1 MAWEEAAEFFSRLNQ
16 ALNSFDWAASE
27 TISNELSERIRKNPD
42 PFPEGIAKRLLTSLR
57 RKQRFR
63 SMAAISES
71 LVQSGVRAPL
81 VQRQYAQALID
92 QGLLTP
98 AESMLRSIVK
108 NSQNAG
114 AEEFEARG
122 LMGRIYKQLYVN
134 RNDAKSPANQNNL
147 ERALK
152 EYLYVYRLDP
162 KEHLWHG
169 INVVALA
176 ARGRREGIP
185 ETGLPDPRALAQEIR
200 ATIDEK
206 EKNEPEPLPCWDLAT
221 RVEACVAMGET
232 TECMNTALTYIE
244 SNDADA
250 FEINSTLR
258 QFTEVWQLTDDE
270 PPGNQLLPILNA
282 GLLKK
287 RGGVINQE
295 LQQVKQ
301 EAKKVDAALSD
312 LQLIFGDDRMV
323 TLKWYRKGLDQCNA
337 IARIEKLNGKGYG
350 TGWLVNAA
358 DFFQNRAGTLLLTN
372 AHVIT
377 DKFDPLGNNPLAIT
391 PDEANA
397 NFQALGNDKIYPLG
411 NVVWTSGPD
420 AFDASFVEVK
430 GDPPA
435 RPLTMYTKPV
445 QMCEPTPRLYI
456 IGHPGGRDLE
466 ISLQD
471 NYLLACTER
480 LLHYRTPTE
489 HGSSGSPVFEP
500 DDWRVVALHHKGS
513 EKMNRIDGQP
523 GTYAANEGVAILAI
537 QKEQK

>member
-1 MAWEEAAEFFSRLNQ
+1 MAWDDAAQFVSRLNQ
-16 ALNSFDWAASE
+16 TLNSFDWAATE
-27 TISNELSERIRKNPD
+27 RISNDLCEKIRKTAD
-42 PFPEGIAKRLLTSLR
+42 PFPEKIAKTLLYNLR
-57 RKQRFR
+57 RKQCFR

-71 LVQSGVRAPL
+71 LVQSGVRTPL

-98 AESMLRSIVK
+98 AESMLRSIVQD
-108 NSQNAG
+108 SPNAG

-122 LMGRIYKQLYVN
+122 LIGRICKQLYVN
-134 RNDAKSPANQNNL
+134 LNDAKSPANQSNL
-147 ERALK
+147 ERALR

-176 ARGRREGIP
+176 ARAQRDGISI
-185 ETGLPDPRALAQEIR
+185 TGLPDPKALAQEIR

-206 EKNEPEPLPCWDLAT
+206 EKEDPEPLRCWDLAT
-221 RVEACVAMGET
+221 RLEACVAMGET
-232 TECMNTALTYIE
+232 TECMNTALTYVE
-244 SNDADA
+244 SDDADA
-250 FEINSTLR
+250 FEVNSTLR
-258 QFTEVWQLTDDE
+258 QFTEVWQLNDEE
-270 PPGNQLLPILNA
+270 PPGNQLLPILKA

-287 RGGVINQE
+287 RGGVINQD
-295 LQQVKQ
+295 LQQVRQ
-301 EAKKVDAALSD
+301 ESKKVNAAVSD
-312 LQLIFGDDRMV
+312 LQAIFGDDRMV

-337 IARIEKLNGKGYG
+337 IARIEKLDGKGYG

-358 DFFQNRAGTLLLTN
+358 DFFPNRTGMLLVTN

-377 DKFDPLGNNPLAIT
+377 DKFDPFGNNPLAIT
-391 PDEANA
+391 PDDANA
-397 NFQALGNDKIYPLG
+397 NFQALGNDKVYPLG
-411 NVVWTSGPD
+411 KVVWTSGPE
-420 AFDASFVEVK
+420 AFDATFVEVK
-430 GDPPA
+430 GEPPA
-435 RPLTMYTKPV
+435 KPLTMDSRPV
-445 QMCEPTPRLYI
+445 HMAQPTPRLYI

-471 NYLLACTER
+471 NYLLACTNR

-513 EKMNRIDGQP
+513 ATMNRIDGQP

-537 QKEQK
+537 QQEPK